1 MKKSNVIGTSVPR
14 VESAEKVTGRAVY
27 AVDVSFPDML
37 WGKVLR
43 SLIAHGGIKRI
54 DISKALALPGVK
66 AVITGRDAAGVKIGR
81 QIYDMPVLADGVVRF
96 IGEKVAAVA
105 ADSEEIAEQARDL
118 IDVAYEEISA
128 LFDRSFGSCRA
139 AASSAGRGI

>member
-27 AVDVSFPDML
+27 AVDVTFPDML

-43 SLIAHGGIKRI
+43 SPIAHGGIKRI

-96 IGEKVAAVA
+96 IGEKVAADA
-105 ADSEEIAEQARDL
+105 ADS
-118 IDVAYEEISA
+118 
-128 LFDRSFGSCRA
+128 
-139 AASSAGRGI
+139 